1 MNWGRGEF
9 MKKSNL
15 LNQGWKTDGKYIFPG
30 NYRFQWTIC
39 QFLNHGIRFSSAA
52 IYTLL
57 KEGHAI
63 TKSKISSTKTT
74 KVWSF
79 WPQIYDYFLQW
90 NVIQKAQFCFAI
102 FFHDWKLEKPVKTS
116 LSFSTHCEEKT
127 FFYTIIIV
135 FVFVSW
141 LSYAISI
148 FNSFDLAIIDDI
160 FSRVSDRKKHYIT
173 ISLRWKFDDINLVST
188 GSKDQRFQSVPFY

>member
-63 TKSKISSTKTT
+63 TKSKISSTKMT

-79 WPQIYDYFLQW
+79 WPQIYDYFLQR
-90 NVIQKAQFCFAI
+90 NVRQKAQFCFAI
-102 FFHDWKLEKPVKTS
+102 FFFMIENWKNQWKPVLVFLHIMKKKNF
-116 LSFSTHCEEKT
+116 LLHNNHCFCICLLT
-127 FFYTIIIV
+127 LLCHFHF
-135 FVFVSW
+135 
-141 LSYAISI
+141 
-148 FNSFDLAIIDDI
+148 
-160 FSRVSDRKKHYIT
+160 
-173 ISLRWKFDDINLVST
+173 
-188 GSKDQRFQSVPFY
+188 

>member
-90 NVIQKAQFCFAI
+90 NVSQKAQFCFAI
-102 FFHDWKLEKPVKTS
+102 FFSWLKTGKTS
-116 LSFSTHCEEKT
+116 ENQFE
-127 FFYTIIIV
+127 FFYTL
-135 FVFVSW
+135 W
-141 LSYAISI
+141 
-148 FNSFDLAIIDDI
+148 
-160 FSRVSDRKKHYIT
+160 RKNFLLHNNHCFCICLLT
-173 ISLRWKFDDINLVST
+173 LLCHFH
-188 GSKDQRFQSVPFY
+188 F

>member
-1 MNWGRGEF
+1 

-30 NYRFQWTIC
+30 NYSFQWTIC

-90 NVIQKAQFCFAI
+90 NVSQKAQFCFTI
-102 FFHDWKLEKPVKTS
+102 FFFMIENWKNQWKPVLVFLHIMKK
-116 LSFSTHCEEKT
+116 KT

-188 GSKDQRFQSVPFY
+188 GNKDQRFQSVPFY